1 MFRAPGSMARS
12 PSSMIK
18 SQSSNYGSFGK
29 NYVNGINFLE
39 GDYDIKVPC
48 ADFLLSGLAL
58 VATAFFYA
66 TYTAITTGRKKR
78 SVGYVQTPFPLLSF
92 IPLISMYVTYYLIC
106 VDIFAINFRFQNY
119 FWPFMQPWVASS
131 SLFNGSEWMCIF
143 LRNRVHTVQNHKN
156 AP

>member
-12 PSSMIK
+12 PSSMIR
-18 SQSSNYGSFGK
+18 SQSSKYGSFGK

-78 SVGYVQTPFPLLSF
+78 SIGYVQRTFPVIFSIKIIFNFIHKYKWWLYCNEITPTSVFSLYAQLSPLHNIPYFP
-92 IPLISMYVTYYLIC
+92 
-106 VDIFAINFRFQNY
+106 
-119 FWPFMQPWVASS
+119 
-131 SLFNGSEWMCIF
+131 E
-143 LRNRVHTVQNHKN
+143 
-156 AP
+156 

>member
-1 MFRAPGSMARS
+1 MLRAHGSMARS
-12 PSSMIK
+12 PSSMIR

-78 SVGYVQTPFPLLSF
+78 SIGYVQKIFP
-92 IPLISMYVTYYLIC
+92 VTFSIKIFFYLIYNIC
-106 VDIFAINFRFQNY
+106 KWYWNN
-119 FWPFMQPWVASS
+119 
-131 SLFNGSEWMCIF
+131 
-143 LRNRVHTVQNHKN
+143 
-156 AP
+156 

>member
-12 PSSMIK
+12 PSSMIR

-78 SVGYVQTPFPLLSF
+78 SIGYVQRTFPVIFSIK
-92 IPLISMYVTYYLIC
+92 IP
-106 VDIFAINFRFQNY
+106 
-119 FWPFMQPWVASS
+119 
-131 SLFNGSEWMCIF
+131 
-143 LRNRVHTVQNHKN
+143 
-156 AP
+156 